1 MPKTTK
7 RTRPKMI
14 NHGLS
19 KEFVDAYFDH
29 FREHGEEALERV
41 RTDNPDE
48 YLEIIDDLSLRKHPF
63 IFEVLR
69 SHLRKD

>member
-1 MPKTTK
+1 MYRKGMEE
-7 RTRPKMI
+7 RY
-14 NHGLS
+14 G
-19 KEFVDAYFDH
+19 KEFLDTLMDH

-69 SHLRKD
+69 AHLRKD